1 MRPVSPPIKNPSW
14 LASASLRLLLP
25 FVACALAL
33 APATAPGQS
42 ARGGK
47 AGKGKPVEST
57 YADEMNPAYA
67 DVRINT
73 SADPSGRP
81 ARPAGFNHPGVLLNR
96 AQIQELRHRVAAG
109 VEPQK
114 SAFEQLRASPWAAR
128 DYTPRPVP
136 TVMSGPRSNP
146 EVGAKAE
153 QADAAA
159 AYSQALMW
167 CLTGDEVHARNA
179 VRILNAWSTT
189 LSGGHRHANGPVQ
202 AAWTGSVF
210 ARAAEII
217 RYTYPNWTDP
227 EIAACQNMF
236 RTQFLPFMIHGDCEN
251 GNKEL
256 AMTEALINIGVFNDD
271 RDVFELGLR
280 MWRARTPA
288 YIYLKSDGPEP
299 IEPPGC
305 GPAIWSNKGHMPEL
319 VDGLTQE
326 AARDSHHSWMAFASM
341 VNAAETARQQG
352 VDLYAEEGR
361 RIMAAME
368 FVGRFL
374 PPNNE
379 PAPEKLDFELQP
391 TWEIAYNH
399 YHDRLGYELPKI
411 AAVLPHVR
419 PTVGHHHMLWETL
432 THANIGGVGL
442 GPVQ

>member
-1 MRPVSPPIKNPSW
+1 MKTASLVPLPRFRRLALVACVLFALPAW
-14 LASASLRLLLP
+14 ASA
-25 FVACALAL
+25 
-33 APATAPGQS
+33 QS
-42 ARGGK
+42 AKGR
-47 AGKGKPVEST
+47 KGKPVETT

-67 DVRINT
+67 AVRLNT
-73 SADPSGRP
+73 SADPSGKP
-81 ARPAGFNHPGVLLNR
+81 AKPAGFVHPGVLVNR
-96 AQIQELRHRVAAG
+96 SQLEELRRRVAEG

-114 SAFEQLRASPWAAR
+114 SAFARLVASPWAAR

-146 EVGAKAE
+146 EIGAKAE

-167 CLTGDEVHARNA
+167 CLTNDEVHARNT
-179 VRILNAWSTT
+179 VKILNAWAGT
-189 LSGGHRHANGPVQ
+189 LTGGHRHANGPVQ
-202 AAWTGSVF
+202 AAWTGAVF

-217 RYTYPNWTDP
+217 RYTYPKWSDS

-236 RTQFLPFMIHGDCEN
+236 RTQFLPFIMHGDCEN

-271 RDVFELGLR
+271 REVFELGLR

-288 YIYLKSDGPEP
+288 YIYLTSDGAKP

-341 VNAAETARQQG
+341 VNAAETARLQG
-352 VDLYAEEGR
+352 VDLYAEEER
-361 RIMAAME
+361 RITAAME
-368 FVGRFL
+368 FVARFL

-379 PAPEKLDFELQP
+379 APPEKLEFSLQP
-391 TWEIAYNH
+391 TWAIAFNH
-399 YHDRLGYELPKI
+399 YHHRLGRPLPKM
-411 AAVLPHVR
+411 AAVLRDMP
-419 PTVGHHHMLWETL
+419 PIAGHHHMLWETL
-432 THANIGGVGL
+432 THAGIGDAGL
-442 GPVQ
+442 IAPIASANQN